1 VLRVKLFKLGIIIL
15 ATLIAN
21 SCLSSNDF
29 LLKENPEVNKK
40 LFLKTTY
47 SLSYA
52 SSLYFLDKLWYSDY
66 PRSNFH
72 FINDNKNW
80 MFMDKLGHAFT
91 SYQLGIYGYNSF
103 KWAGYDEMTSILYG
117 GLSGSIFL
125 SAVEIM
131 DGFSS
136 QWGASYGDFFANS
149 AGSILFIGQQLIF
162 DTQKI
167 NLKFSYFPSKT
178 RVENK
183 RLLGNNEIEAIFKD
197 YNAQNYWLTFNLQE
211 ILNINSNNN
220 IEWLNI
226 AIGYG
231 ANNLIQANNSNN
243 STAYRQYFLSLDV
256 DFSKVNIENKL
267 LEKIV
272 KILSFIKIPAPT
284 LEFSKNNVIFHK
296 IYF

>member
-1 VLRVKLFKLGIIIL
+1 ML
-15 ATLIAN
+15 
-21 SCLSSNDF
+21 
-29 LLKENPEVNKK
+29 
-40 LFLKTTY
+40 
-47 SLSYA
+47 
-52 SSLYFLDKLWYSDY
+52 
-66 PRSNFH
+66 H
-72 FINDNKNW
+72 
-80 MFMDKLGHAFT
+80 
-91 SYQLGIYGYNSF
+91 
-103 KWAGYDEMTSILYG
+103 
-117 GLSGSIFL
+117 GSIFL
-125 SAVEIM
+125 SAVEIL

-197 YNAQNYWLTFNLQE
+197 YNAQKYWLTFNLQE
-211 ILNINSNNN
+211 LLNLTSNNN

-272 KILSFIKIPAPT
+272 KILSFVKIPAPT